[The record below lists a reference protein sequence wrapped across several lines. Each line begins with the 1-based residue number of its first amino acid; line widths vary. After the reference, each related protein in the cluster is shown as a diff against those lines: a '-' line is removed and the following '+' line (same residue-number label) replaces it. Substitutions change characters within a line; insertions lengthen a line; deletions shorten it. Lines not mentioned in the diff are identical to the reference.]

1 MFGARAFRL
10 GSLFGIPIEVDASWF
25 LIFFLVAMSLSTSYL
40 PEAIP
45 DAAPSLHVLI
55 ATAMALA
62 FFASIVLHE
71 LAHSLVARA
80 GGLKVSR
87 VTLFVFV
94 GVSQMQDEPVR
105 PRHEFLLAI
114 AGPGMSLLLGGL
126 GYGLLAVLGTA
137 APIITVPIRY
147 LAVINISVAAF
158 NLLPGFPLDGGRVL
172 RSLLWAITRDKLK
185 ATKWASA
192 SGRALG
198 YALVAFAVFGVLQ
211 GMTNLVWLA
220 VMGWFLAAL
229 ASSAY
234 RQQLIRTELAE
245 IPLSRIMTSPVDLV
259 PADVTL
265 EEMAHSF
272 FLGGRHARYPV
283 VDDGRVVGLI
293 ELQATREVPR
303 DKWRETTAADAAY
316 RDLAGIVATP
326 DTPVDRVL
334 SLMEPSARGAVL
346 VVDDGR
352 LAGIVTRSDVIRLL
366 NASSPRNAGGS
377 APGADAPGP
386 PA

>member
-1 MFGARAFRL
+1 MFGTRAFRL

-45 DAAPSLHVLI
+45 DAAASLNVLV
-55 ATAMALA
+55 ATAMTLA

-87 VTLFVFV
+87 VTLFVFG

-105 PRHEFLLAI
+105 PLHEFLLAV

-126 GYGLLAVLGTA
+126 GYGLLAVLGSA
-137 APIITVPIRY
+137 APLVTVPIRY
-147 LAVINISVAAF
+147 LAVINISVAVF

-172 RSLLWAITRDKLK
+172 RSLLWAITGDKLK
-185 ATKWASA
+185 ATKWAST

-198 YALVAFAVFGVLQ
+198 YGLVAIAVFGVLR
-211 GMTNLVWLA
+211 GMPNLIWLA

-245 IPLSRIMTSPVDLV
+245 VPLSRIMTSPVDLV

-265 EEMAHSF
+265 EEMAHSY

-293 ELQATREVPR
+293 ELQSTREVPR
-303 DKWRETTAADAAY
+303 DKWRDTTAADAAY
-316 RDLAGIVATP
+316 RDLTGIVAAP

-334 SLMEPSARGAVL
+334 SLMEPSAHGAVL
-346 VVDDGR
+346 VVEEGR

-366 NASSPRNAGGS
+366 NTSPAHGPGSS
-377 APGADAPGP
+377 APGADTPEP
-386 PA
+386 HS

>member
-1 MFGARAFRL
+1 MFGTRAFRL

-45 DAAPSLHVLI
+45 DAAASLNVLV
-55 ATAMALA
+55 ATAMTLA

-87 VTLFVFV
+87 VTLFVFG

-105 PRHEFLLAI
+105 PLHEFLLAV

-126 GYGLLAVLGTA
+126 GYGLLAVLGSA
-137 APIITVPIRY
+137 APLVTVPIRY
-147 LAVINISVAAF
+147 LAVINISVAVF

-172 RSLLWAITRDKLK
+172 RSLLWAITGDKLK
-185 ATKWASA
+185 ATKWAST

-198 YALVAFAVFGVLQ
+198 YGLVAIAVFGVLR
-211 GMTNLVWLA
+211 GMPNLIWLA

-245 IPLSRIMTSPVDLV
+245 VPLSRIMTSPVDLV

-265 EEMAHSF
+265 EEMAHSY

-303 DKWRETTAADAAY
+303 DKWRDTTAADAAY
-316 RDLAGIVATP
+316 RDLTGIVAAP

-334 SLMEPSARGAVL
+334 SLMEPSAHGAVL
-346 VVDDGR
+346 VVEEGR

-366 NASSPRNAGGS
+366 NTSPAHGPGSS
-377 APGADAPGP
+377 APGADTPEP
-386 PA
+386 HS